1 MSTLPGAADPSRG
14 ARQLARG
21 ISATWWYTVIG
32 VIVYEV
38 LVVTGWVIVSAK
50 SAAADSTTA
59 ILGAAGLV
67 WVLSTAWLLASH
79 RRSETPAAVP
89 ADATAADPS
98 AIPADATADPAPTSA
113 HLDPGSANPMH
124 TASTRTWVGL
134 GIALAC
140 GAALGISAGSC
151 LLGLLPV
158 VQSFVLVSWRT
169 AAKLRL
175 ASIAVLVLVCLAV
188 FDAVQGVSI
197 AGDDRWVLLLTVLLP
212 VATAS
217 SLWWWDVVVVL
228 DRARASEAKLA
239 ATQERLRVAADVH
252 DLHGHHL
259 QIIAL
264 QLELADRLG
273 DTDPEAAREQL
284 HAARL
289 SVDEARQ
296 GTRDLAARF
305 RSVLLSDELANVRD
319 LLTAAGMSVDLRH
332 DSDVDLAPVDDL
344 GPVIRET
351 ATNAIRHGGGTR
363 ARIALTRRPEG
374 WRYEIVNDRRPGA
387 EEGTGSGIDGIRQR
401 ILAVGGTVEVLRGE
415 DFTVVVT
422 IPAPPRGARP

>member
-1 MSTLPGAADPSRG
+1 MSTFPGAADPSRG

-50 SAAADSTTA
+50 SGTADSTTA
-59 ILGAAGLV
+59 ILGTAGLV

-79 RRSETPAAVP
+79 RRSETPA
-89 ADATAADPS
+89 DAPS
-98 AIPADATADPAPTSA
+98 AIPAAAPSDPSLAAPTSA
-113 HLDPGSANPMH
+113 RPHLAPTSTGTPP
-124 TASTRTWVGL
+124 STRTWIGL

-140 GAALGISAGSC
+140 GAALGIAAGSC

-175 ASIAVLVLVCLAV
+175 AAIAVIVLVCLAV

-319 LLTAAGMSVDLRH
+319 LLTAAGMTVDLRH

-387 EEGTGSGIDGIRQR
+387 EEGTGSGIEGIRQR
-401 ILAVGGTVEVLRGE
+401 IVAVGGTVEVLRGE

>member
-1 MSTLPGAADPSRG
+1 MSTFPGAADPSRG

-32 VIVYEV
+32 VIVYEA

-79 RRSETPAAVP
+79 RRSETPAAAPSAVP
-89 ADATAADPS
+89 GDAAVDPS
-98 AIPADATADPAPTSA
+98 LAVPTSA
-113 HLDPGSANPMH
+113 RPDPGSANPMH
-124 TASTRTWVGL
+124 TASTRTWIGL

-140 GAALGISAGSC
+140 GAALGIAAGSC
-151 LLGLLPV
+151 LLGLLPI

-175 ASIAVLVLVCLAV
+175 AAIAVIVLVCLAV

-264 QLELADRLG
+264 QLELSDRLG

-319 LLTAAGMSVDLRH
+319 LLTAAGMAVDLRH

-387 EEGTGSGIDGIRQR
+387 EEGTGSGIEGIRQR